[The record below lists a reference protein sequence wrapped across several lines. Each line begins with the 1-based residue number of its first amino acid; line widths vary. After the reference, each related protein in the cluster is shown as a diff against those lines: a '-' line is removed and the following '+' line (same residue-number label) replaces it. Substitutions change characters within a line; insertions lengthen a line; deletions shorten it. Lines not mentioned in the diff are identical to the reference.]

1 MCAAT
6 ADNIAIHPLTP
17 DRWADL
23 EALFG
28 EHGAVGGCWCMF
40 YRLPARRYEEQKGE
54 GNRQALKTLVDA
66 GRPPGLLAYDGDEAV
81 AWISVAPRAE
91 YSRLSRS
98 RVLKPVDNSPV
109 WSIVCLFVRPDHRRQ
124 GLSLRLVRGA
134 VEWAGAQG
142 ARIVEA
148 YPLDIE
154 SGAYPDLFA
163 EMGFM
168 PTFVEAGFS
177 EVTRHSPRRPIMRY
191 YVNRAGGAS

>member
-1 MCAAT
+1 MTEAFAV
-6 ADNIAIHPLTP
+6 HPLTP

-40 YRLPARRYEEQKGE
+40 YRLTARRYEAQKGE
-54 GNRQALKTLVDA
+54 GNRLALKALVDS
-66 GRPPGLLAYDGDEAV
+66 GRPPGLLAYDCDEAV
-81 AWISVAPRAE
+81 AWVSVAPRHE
-91 YSRLSRS
+91 YTRLSNS

-109 WSIVCLFVRPDHRRQ
+109 SSIVCLFVRQDHRRR
-124 GLSLRLVRGA
+124 GLSLRLVRAA
-134 VEWAGAQG
+134 VDYAASQG

-154 SGAYPDLFA
+154 GASYPAAFA

-168 PTFVEAGFS
+168 PTFVEEGFS
-177 EVTRHSPRRPIMRY
+177 KVTSHSPRRPIKRC
-191 YVNRAGGAS
+191 YVNKRGDAP